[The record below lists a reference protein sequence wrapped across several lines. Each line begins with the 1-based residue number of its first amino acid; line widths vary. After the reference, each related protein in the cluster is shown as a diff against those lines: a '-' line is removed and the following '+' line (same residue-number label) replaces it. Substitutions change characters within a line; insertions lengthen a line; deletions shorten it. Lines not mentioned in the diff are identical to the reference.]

1 MNTLV
6 TSVLLVLS
14 TIVYSQQSDTS
25 KATIEDIKAHVLK
38 VDNEIRLLKENSLMA
53 GDNLCKANQNH
64 LFSIVSSIIGSGAVV
79 GGIFLDEPSLIVV
92 GGGLQTVG
100 IVLHF
105 TAWSKINKAG
115 KSLKPTQ

>member
-1 MNTLV
+1 MLIV
-6 TSVLLVLS
+6 PMLS
-14 TIVYSQQSDTS
+14 YSQTRDTS
-25 KATIEDIKAHVLK
+25 KATIEEMKAHILK
-38 VDNEIRLLKENSLMA
+38 MDNEIRLLKENSLMA

-64 LFSIVSSIIGSGAVV
+64 LFSIVSSILGSGALV

-92 GGGLQTVG
+92 GGGLQAVG

-105 TAWSKINKAG
+105 TAWSKINRAG